1 MFPLRDAV
9 IGVSLA
15 ECLNSVAN
23 MKQIQPPPRGQ
34 LCKLLWELG
43 GDYLQIT
50 ALGTTPGLFAFN
62 LSWGKFK
69 RRKEE
74 CRLAG
79 RHFDTVTLD
88 GKDARTHASCRL
100 MQGSEFCRLFS
111 CISPVL

>member
-1 MFPLRDAV
+1 MFPLQDAV

-79 RHFDTVTLD
+79 RQAKKGLSF
-88 GKDARTHASCRL
+88 
-100 MQGSEFCRLFS
+100 
-111 CISPVL
+111 

>member
-1 MFPLRDAV
+1 MFPLQDGV

-23 MKQIQPPPRGQ
+23 MKQIQPPSRGQ

-50 ALGTTPGLFAFN
+50 ALGTTPGLFASN
-62 LSWGKFK
+62 LSWGKFR

-79 RHFDTVTLD
+79 RQAKKGLSF
-88 GKDARTHASCRL
+88 
-100 MQGSEFCRLFS
+100 
-111 CISPVL
+111 

>member
-1 MFPLRDAV
+1 
-9 IGVSLA
+9 
-15 ECLNSVAN
+15 
-23 MKQIQPPPRGQ
+23 MKQIQPLSHGQ

-74 CRLAG
+74 CRLAS
-79 RHFDTVTLD
+79 RQAERACHFETDTLD
-88 GKDARTHASCRL
+88 SKAALIRGSCRL
-100 MQGSEFCRLFS
+100 MQGSEFRSHS
-111 CISPVL
+111 CVLL

>member
-1 MFPLRDAV
+1 
-9 IGVSLA
+9 
-15 ECLNSVAN
+15 
-23 MKQIQPPPRGQ
+23 MKQIQPLSRGQ

-79 RHFDTVTLD
+79 RQAKKGLSV
-88 GKDARTHASCRL
+88 
-100 MQGSEFCRLFS
+100 
-111 CISPVL
+111 

>member
-1 MFPLRDAV
+1 MFPLQDAV

-23 MKQIQPPPRGQ
+23 MKQIQPLSHGQ

-74 CRLAG
+74 CRRAG
-79 RHFDTVTLD
+79 RQAKKGLSF
-88 GKDARTHASCRL
+88 
-100 MQGSEFCRLFS
+100 
-111 CISPVL
+111 